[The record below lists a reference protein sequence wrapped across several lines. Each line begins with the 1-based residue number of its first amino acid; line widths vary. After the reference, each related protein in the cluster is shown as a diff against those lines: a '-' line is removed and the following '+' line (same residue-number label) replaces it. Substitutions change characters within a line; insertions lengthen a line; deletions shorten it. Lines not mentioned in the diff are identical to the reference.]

1 MKLYQIF
8 FMARYMLHLQNNGY
22 SPENSR
28 NLVHKA
34 RELCSKINA
43 SIRVARVA
51 TNFVEFDIDVD
62 EEKLDIVVETLSP
75 IGRLVNARNI
85 VEEEINK
92 EDGLKEGIFYFNN
105 ERFWESHEALEGV
118 WKKCSGKEKELVQ
131 GLILVAVAFAH
142 SQKNDDEIGIG
153 VLGRAIEK
161 LDNAPEK
168 YQNIDVYRIC
178 KKVKEM
184 KKNNELTLFQI

>member
-1 MKLYQIF
+1 MKLHQIF
-8 FMARYMLHLQNNGY
+8 FMSRYMLHLQNNGY

-51 TNFVEFDIDVD
+51 TNFVEFDVDVD
-62 EEKLDIVVETLSP
+62 EEKLDAAVEALSP
-75 IGRLVNARNI
+75 IGRLVNARHI
-85 VEEEINK
+85 IEEEINK

-142 SQKNDDEIGIG
+142 SQKNDDDIGIG

-161 LDNAPEK
+161 LGNTPPE
-168 YQNIDVYRIC
+168 YQNIDVDRIRN
-178 KKVKEM
+178 KVKEM
-184 KKNNELTLFQI
+184 KKNNKLTLFQI

>member
-1 MKLYQIF
+1 MKLHQIF
-8 FMARYMLHLQNNGY
+8 FMSRYMLHLQNNGY

-51 TNFVEFDIDVD
+51 TNFVEFDVDVD
-62 EEKLDIVVETLSP
+62 EEKLDVAVEALSP
-75 IGRLVNARNI
+75 IGRLVNARHI
-85 VEEEINK
+85 IEEEINK

-142 SQKNDDEIGIG
+142 SQKNDDDIGIG

-161 LDNAPEK
+161 LGNTPPE
-168 YQNIDVYRIC
+168 YQNIDVDRIRN
-178 KKVKEM
+178 KVKEM
-184 KKNNELTLFQI
+184 KKNNKLTLFQI

>member
-1 MKLYQIF
+1 MKLHQIF

-22 SPENSR
+22 SPTNSL

-34 RELCSKINA
+34 RELCSKIDA

-51 TNFVEFDIDVD
+51 TNFVEFDVDVD
-62 EEKLDIVVETLSP
+62 EERLDIVVETLSP
-75 IGRLVNARNI
+75 IGRLVNARHI
-85 VEEEINK
+85 VEEEIEK
-92 EDGLKEGIFYFNN
+92 DDGLKDGIFYFNN

-142 SQKNDDEIGIG
+142 SQKNDDTIGIG
-153 VLGRAIEK
+153 VLSRAIEK
-161 LDNAPEK
+161 LGTSPAD
-168 YQNIDVYRIC
+168 YQNIDVYRIRN
-178 KKVKEM
+178 KVKEM